1 MSDRPA
7 QRLLGRAGR
16 SAGGPAGRGFTL
28 IELMVVVA
36 ILAILTTL
44 IVSVS
49 SFVRTKAMQDDTQAN
64 MKIIMSAIMAFQNAT
79 DKFPT
84 STVPGNPHAADTEQA
99 ESENLY
105 DQLHKIPQCRQILQN
120 LPPNILVKTGT
131 YPDGTPK
138 IMFVDSFATG
148 KPMDYYGSLAGRP
161 TLVSAG
167 KDGDFSKDVDNIS
180 SND

>member
-1 MSDRPA
+1 MSDRPG

-28 IELMVVVA
+28 IELMVVIA

-49 SFVRTKAMQDDTQAN
+49 SYVRTKAMQDETQAN
-64 MKIIMSAIMAFQNAT
+64 MKIIMSAIMAFQDQDA
-79 DKFPT
+79 KGSFPV
-84 STVPGNPHAADTEQA
+84 SLAAHGGITEARLQ
-99 ESENLY
+99 SKNLFT
-105 DQLHKIPQCRQILQN
+105 LLNSVPQCRRILQN
-120 LPPNILVKTGT
+120 LPPKAIDLAGP
-131 YPDGTPK
+131 Y
-138 IMFVDSFATG
+138 FVDSFGGASL
-148 KPMDYYGSLAGRP
+148 DYYYPGPAGRP

-167 KDGDFSKDVDNIS
+167 KDGDYSTDADNLS